1 MYCVFDLI
9 SHAYSFQDENLRSP
23 YFGFKN
29 EPRVRE
35 LGPVLVQKR
44 EFNSRIGKLRNKVIQ
59 EIKCLKLI
67 YLLQTI
73 SQWWNIPLQLPEMPE
88 LWGVFVFPLSLDK
101 SFSFRT
107 YFWIPLL
114 FKDSRRETRL
124 EIRREFSW
132 EFSRWKFTTP
142 ID

>member
-1 MYCVFDLI
+1 MG
-9 SHAYSFQDENLRSP
+9 DENLRSL

-59 EIKCLKLI
+59 DIKWLKLI

-73 SQWWNIPLQLPEMPE
+73 SE
-88 LWGVFVFPLSLDK
+88 
-101 SFSFRT
+101 
-107 YFWIPLL
+107 
-114 FKDSRRETRL
+114 
-124 EIRREFSW
+124 
-132 EFSRWKFTTP
+132 
-142 ID
+142 